1 MSDGRKNN
9 GGARKGAGRKK
20 GIGLSYDIQKHCQ
33 NFIVELLKD
42 EAIKNRA
49 LKQVED
55 KVSRESD
62 EESYL
67 YIIKDGSRYKIGHS
81 YDYKKRMSNFIT
93 YLPNFETVYLCKH
106 HKAFEMEER
115 LHEEFKDCKIEG
127 EWFKLDSN
135 LLLIASRICSDI
147 IIKFM

>member
-1 MSDGRKNN
+1 MEKKKH

-20 GIGLSYDIQKHCQ
+20 GIGLAYDIQKHCQ

-42 EAIKNRA
+42 EAIKRKA

-55 KVSRESD
+55 KVLKEID

-67 YIIKDGSRYKIGHS
+67 YIIKDESRYKIGHS
-81 YDYKKRMSNFIT
+81 YDYKKRMKNFGT